1 MPLESYHL
9 GNCLFIQPNNVI
21 DLDVLIQKSG
31 VGEEFP
37 LSARSPAVSTG
48 QMLQEKGGAV
58 WAGNRG
64 RRKGELF
71 IGLSARSQPAHKAHT
86 LD

>member
-37 LSARSPAVSTG
+37 LSAREPCSFHRSDVTG
-48 QMLQEKGGAV
+48 EG
-58 WAGNRG
+58 RG
-64 RRKGELF
+64 CLGWEQR
-71 IGLSARSQPAHKAHT
+71 AT
-86 LD
+86 